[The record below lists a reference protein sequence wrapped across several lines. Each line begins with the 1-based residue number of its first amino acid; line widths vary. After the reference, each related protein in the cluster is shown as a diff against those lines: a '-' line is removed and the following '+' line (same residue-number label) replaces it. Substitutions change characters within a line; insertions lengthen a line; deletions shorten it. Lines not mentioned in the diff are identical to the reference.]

1 MMSYRKSKPLGLC
14 LKEKTKRIGRQ
25 ATGIADNKKISEIEF
40 RESIY
45 GVFIREWF
53 RPDNALFEHILIR
66 FNENII

>member
-45 GVFIREWF
+45 GVFIRE
-53 RPDNALFEHILIR
+53 
-66 FNENII
+66 